1 MRANELDAYERFLDM
16 CIIFCYLLCFV
27 GFFIIMV
34 FYFITVGIYKL
45 KMVSA
50 FFFLIENENETLLVF
65 YYMMLMLFEFV
76 YVIKKYEILNGK

>member
-1 MRANELDAYERFLDM
+1 
-16 CIIFCYLLCFV
+16 
-27 GFFIIMV
+27 MV

-50 FFFLIENENETLLVF
+50 FFFLIENENETILVF